1 MFQDLEVLAIIPA
14 RRHSKGIPN
23 KNMAP
28 LHGKPLLSWTIQAA
42 KRSAYIDRVVVST
55 DDPYAAE
62 YSLSCDCE
70 VLSRPHDLARDE
82 STASQVIAHALEVAQ
97 AQGYLVYLQPT
108 SPLRLS
114 QDIDASLEKLQAVEA
129 SAVVSVSKAREHPE
143 WMFRS
148 QANDGRLQPVLPLE
162 DLKGRRQ
169 DLLPAYVLNGAIY
182 AAKAQHLRPSGDFF
196 QLPLVGYVMPYSR
209 SIDIDDS
216 EDLAEAAR
224 QLAARS
230 A

>member
-108 SPLRLS
+108 SP
-114 QDIDASLEKLQAVEA
+114 ATSLT
-129 SAVVSVSKAREHPE
+129 SH
-143 WMFRS
+143 
-148 QANDGRLQPVLPLE
+148 
-162 DLKGRRQ
+162 
-169 DLLPAYVLNGAIY
+169 
-182 AAKAQHLRPSGDFF
+182 
-196 QLPLVGYVMPYSR
+196 
-209 SIDIDDS
+209 
-216 EDLAEAAR
+216 
-224 QLAARS
+224 
-230 A
+230 